1 MKKAG
6 CYELGFGIESGSQRV
21 LNHIKKDIT
30 LDKVRK
36 GIKIAKDAKLDVRG
50 FFIIGH
56 LTETREEVMETIRF
70 ANNCGLD
77 IAQYMISTPYPGT
90 ELWEQAKQMYGDK
103 FNEKEMFN
111 LTFFS
116 PERVPFVSDKLTQ
129 KEVFALY
136 KKAYRSFYLR
146 PKYMVKHLMKIK
158 SFTDVERYWK
168 AARGIL
174 IG

>member
-1 MKKAG
+1 
-6 CYELGFGIESGSQRV
+6 
-21 LNHIKKDIT
+21 
-30 LDKVRK
+30 
-36 GIKIAKDAKLDVRG
+36 
-50 FFIIGH
+50 
-56 LTETREEVMETIRF
+56 
-70 ANNCGLD
+70 
-77 IAQYMISTPYPGT
+77 
-90 ELWEQAKQMYGDK
+90 MYGDK